1 MGERIIFLSLAFI
14 LATCSLVYEL
24 AFAKV
29 ISELTGNPTLWESL
43 SMGSFLLGIG
53 ANAVFFRP
61 KEGEDLWPRL
71 IKTELLISAV
81 AVVSWYFIHFLQ
93 MNYRAYIF
101 DSGQLRALTG
111 FPSVYILGILSQ
123 PLAFLLGWLSGF
135 ELVFFLNCKTTI
147 KFRYRESVVLSIYH
161 FGALAGTLV
170 FIMSMRWAVAPL
182 TTITIFAALNM
193 FVALYLI
200 YRTKAK
206 ALVWPAAG
214 LVFFIGWS
222 LLFSSHFEQ
231 IFLKNHYY
239 NQLTWQSGSDGLS
252 VVSFPENPVTF
263 AWSTHEFPDIKR
275 YRSPFQV
282 IDFIQ
287 ESGNSAQGNEPEESM
302 YINGRFQVSPKSAA
316 EYHEFMAHVPLGLM
330 PSEPKQVAV
339 LGGGG
344 DGVLIYEL
352 LKHPIDAIDLIEID
366 PIIINMA
373 STHPMLVEINSKSL
387 LDPRVRVY
395 QQDAFRF
402 MRKTAKM
409 YDAIYMDLTYPFDF
423 DSAKFYTAEFLT
435 LVRKHLRPG
444 GMLVAGIPI
453 DMVQATNLEIS
464 TLVVNTIGAAGF
476 KYAAAFGSES
486 HHFLL
491 ASLAPLSVHPLVPQ
505 DLELKIL
512 VPSKMKDFVV
522 RPLNIPET
530 VKDEFSIQFPS
541 MLIAD
546 DPFY

>member
-1 MGERIIFLSLAFI
+1 MAERVIFLGLAFI

-29 ISELTGNPTLWESL
+29 VSELTGNPTLWESL
-43 SMGSFLLGIG
+43 SMGTFLLGIG

-61 KEGEDLWPRL
+61 KDGEDLWPRL
-71 IKTELLISAV
+71 IRTELLISAV
-81 AVVSWYFIHFLQ
+81 AVLSWYLIHFLQ

-123 PLAFLLGWLSGF
+123 PMVFLIGWLSGF
-135 ELVFFLNCKTTI
+135 ELVFFLNCQTTV

-170 FIMSMRWAVAPL
+170 FILSMRWAFAPL
-182 TTITIFAALNM
+182 ATITFFASLNM
-193 FVALYLI
+193 AVALYLI
-200 YRTKAK
+200 YRTKRRSFA
-206 ALVWPAAG
+206 WPAAG
-214 LVFFIGWS
+214 VLFFIGWS
-222 LLFSSHFEQ
+222 LLFSQHFEQ
-231 IFLKNHYY
+231 LFLKNHYY
-239 NQLTWQSGSDGLS
+239 NQLTWQSGSDGLN
-252 VVSFPENPVTF
+252 VVSFPEDPMIF
-263 AWSTHEFPDIKR
+263 SRSSKDLPDIKR

-282 IDFIQ
+282 IDFVQ
-287 ESGNSAQGNEPEESM
+287 ESGSPVHGTDPDEAM
-302 YINGRFQVSPKSAA
+302 YINSRFQVSPKSAA
-316 EYHEFMAHVPLGLM
+316 EYHEFMTHIPLGLM
-330 PSEPKQVAV
+330 QKEPKEVAV
-339 LGGGG
+339 LGGG

-352 LKHPIDAIDLIEID
+352 LKHPLTAIDLIEID

-373 STHPMLVEINSKSL
+373 STHPMLVEINAKSL
-387 LDPRVRVY
+387 LDPRVHVY

-402 MRKTAKM
+402 MRKTDKM
-409 YDAIYMDLTYPFDF
+409 FDAIYIDLTYPFDF

-453 DMVQATNLEIS
+453 DMVQLANPEVS
-464 TLVVNTIGAAGF
+464 SLVVSTIGAAGF
-476 KYAAAFGSES
+476 KYAAAFSRES
-486 HHFLL
+486 HHFLMV
-491 ASLAPLSVHPLVPQ
+491 SLAPLNAQPVISET
-505 DLELKIL
+505 LELEVL

-522 RPLNIPET
+522 KKLAIPET
-530 VKDEFSIQFPS
+530 PNEEFSIQFPS